1 MSFVLLN
8 KFKITII
15 ILFKTVPIILFLFK
29 IRIRIQKNLAK
40 LQRPKIKKMCKRK
53 SEKLF
58 NFNTC
63 KLFKQEFND
72 VINLIKKSKIL

>member
-8 KFKITII
+8 KFKIAII

-29 IRIRIQKNLAK
+29 IRIQKNLAK
-40 LQRPKIKKMCKRK
+40 LSRPKIKKMCKRK
-53 SEKLF
+53 SEKLS

-63 KLFKQEFND
+63 KLFKQEFNY
-72 VINLIKKSKIL
+72 VINLIKKPKIL